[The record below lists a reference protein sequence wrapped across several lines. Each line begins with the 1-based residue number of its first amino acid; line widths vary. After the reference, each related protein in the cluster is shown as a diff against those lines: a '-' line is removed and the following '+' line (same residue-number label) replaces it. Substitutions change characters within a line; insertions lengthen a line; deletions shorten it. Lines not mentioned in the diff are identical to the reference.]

1 MKFGPEETTYTEEE
15 LCTVVALCNN
25 NDPTKIENYK
35 GDALDHLLAIRDG
48 NISDRIINECPCET
62 LALATINLQLVSN
75 EIIRTY
81 SVIVPSYGTED
92 SSKSSMTVSSLSG
105 MLLCYGTAKTVLDN
119 TRKIVDRISEA
130 TEGRYTDR
138 VNIALSAVN
147 NCLRLLI
154 MAQSLL
160 TSYRI
165 RYGVSFDEEPEKEE
179 AVEEKTG
186 EDTTNEGNDS
196 ESSL

>member
-35 GDALDHLLAIRDG
+35 SDALDHLLAIRDG
-48 NISDRIINECPCET
+48 NISDRIVNECPCET

-119 TRKIVDRISEA
+119 IRKIV
-130 TEGRYTDR
+130 
-138 VNIALSAVN
+138 V
-147 NCLRLLI
+147 RLLI

-179 AVEEKTG
+179 AAEEKTG

>member
-1 MKFGPEETTYTEEE
+1 
-15 LCTVVALCNN
+15 
-25 NDPTKIENYK
+25 
-35 GDALDHLLAIRDG
+35 
-48 NISDRIINECPCET
+48 
-62 LALATINLQLVSN
+62 
-75 EIIRTY
+75 
-81 SVIVPSYGTED
+81 
-92 SSKSSMTVSSLSG
+92 

-119 TRKIVDRISEA
+119 IRKIVDRISEA
-130 TEGRYTDR
+130 TEGKCADR
-138 VNIALSAVN
+138 VNLALSAVN

-186 EDTTNEGNDS
+186 EDTTNEGNNS